1 MNRNLSQTSV
11 ANHLAEQIGDERK
24 LCVALS
30 GGLDSTV
37 LLAALTALRAGP
49 YPDLSL
55 RAIHIHHGL
64 SELADDWVAHVVAFC
79 RQLQV
84 PLEVVYVSVDAKGKG
99 VEAAARTARYQ
110 AFADHLAVGEIL
122 LTAQHLNDQCETF
135 LLALKRGSGPAGL
148 SAMAALS
155 VNKGYPLLRPFLS
168 LSRQQ
173 LEQFATDAGLKWI
186 EDDSNQ
192 DVRFDRNFLRLCIL
206 PALYERWPHFPQAVS
221 RSATLCA
228 EQETLLD
235 ELLSESLQVLT
246 DDSNGSLDI
255 PAIAAMSV
263 PRRQALLRRWL
274 ADQGAR
280 MPSRDQLQRI
290 WDEVALSREDAEP
303 QLQLNLLSVRRFRQR
318 LYLLPQMASLKQ
330 TVLLWDTASPLTLPD
345 GLGQLQASEV
355 FVQNAES
362 IRLPRDDEQVS
373 VRFQT
378 QGMIEKAGRQHS
390 RQSKKLWQELNIP
403 PWQRERTPL
412 IYYNEQLM
420 AAPGL
425 FITRQALAEANAPQ
439 WQVTW
444 YQPVADNSFKNKD
457 I

>member
-1 MNRNLSQTSV
+1 MKKNLSQTGV
-11 ANHLAEQIGDERK
+11 AAHLARQVGDERK
-24 LCVALS
+24 LCVAFS

-37 LLAALTALRAGP
+37 LLAALAQLRAGP
-49 YPDLSL
+49 CPDLSL

-64 SELADDWVAHVVAFC
+64 SKLADDWVTHAVAFC
-79 RQLQV
+79 QQLQV
-84 PLEVVYVSVDAKGKG
+84 PLEVIYVSLDVKSEGI
-99 VEAAARTARYQ
+99 EAAARAARYQ
-110 AFADHLAVGEIL
+110 AFADRLTVGETL
-122 LTAQHLNDQCETF
+122 LTAQHLDDQCETF

-155 VNKGYPLLRPFLS
+155 DNKGYPLLRPFLS

-173 LEQFATDAGLKWI
+173 LAQFATDAGLKWI

-192 DVRFDRNFLRLCIL
+192 DARFDRNFLRLSVL
-206 PALYERWPHFPQAVS
+206 PALYARWPHLPQAVS

-228 EQETLLD
+228 EQEALLD
-235 ELLSESLQVLT
+235 ELLGESLQVLT
-246 DDSNGSLDI
+246 DHSNGSLDI
-255 PAIAAMSV
+255 PAMAAMSV

-274 ADQGAR
+274 AEQGAR

-290 WDEVALSREDAEP
+290 WDEVALSRDDAEP
-303 QLQLNLLSVRRFRQR
+303 QLQLHLLSVRRFRQR
-318 LYLLPQMASLKQ
+318 LYLLPPMVSLKQ

-345 GLGQLQASEV
+345 GLGQLQASQA
-355 FVQNAES
+355 FAQSAEG

-373 VRFQT
+373 VRFQA
-378 QGMIEKAGRQHS
+378 QGRIEKVGRQHA

-412 IYYNEQLM
+412 VYYNEQLI

-425 FITRQALAEANAPQ
+425 FITRQALAEDNASQ
-439 WQVTW
+439 WQIVW
-444 YQPVADNSFKNKD
+444 HQ
-457 I
+457 